1 VIFSEF
7 VRGRNGTST
16 DGLHQ
21 VYSAS
26 MAETTANTTTS
37 VDVYVQGCLDSKTVA
52 KNSSGNSYDHK
63 GQKWLNEN
71 ANEGGPYSHIM
82 LPNTK
87 ACWFAGNTGP
97 GQIETL
103 VGASS
108 YHAGGVNIGML
119 DGSVRFVKNS
129 INKATWRAISTKAGG
144 EVISSD
150 SL

>member
-1 VIFSEF
+1 
-7 VRGRNGTST
+7 
-16 DGLHQ
+16 
-21 VYSAS
+21 
-26 MAETTANTTTS
+26 
-37 VDVYVQGCLDSKTVA
+37 VQGCLDSKTVA
-52 KNSSGNSYDHK
+52 LNSNAKFYDHK
-63 GQKWLNEN
+63 GARWLTEN
-71 ANEGGPYSHIM
+71 ANEGGPYTHIM

-108 YHAGGVNIGML
+108 YHPGGVNVSML
-119 DGSVRFVKNS
+119 DGSVRFVKNG
-129 INKATWRAISTKAGG
+129 INKATWRAIATKAGV